1 MRVML
6 QVRHWVL
13 RMLGISRHWYY
24 ECSIWGL
31 ATGCRRLCTKKQ
43 PEGLVFA
50 LPCHTQLVELFSPVR
65 SRRRLFELL
74 KLRHRQEACC
84 ASLYLPSSMS
94 LLRRGCLTLCV
105 ETL

>member
-43 PEGLVFA
+43 PEFEGLVFA
-50 LPCHTQLVELFSPVR
+50 LP
-65 SRRRLFELL
+65 
-74 KLRHRQEACC
+74 
-84 ASLYLPSSMS
+84 
-94 LLRRGCLTLCV
+94 LRRAGVRIALPYSACGTV
-105 ETL
+105 QPSAQPPQAF